1 MIEEENLTKIGITDY
16 CVFAAMF
23 ICTLVIGVYTS
34 FKGNK
39 SPEEFLMGNR
49 SFRPLPVAMS
59 LLTSYVSAI
68 TYVGW

>member
-1 MIEEENLTKIGITDY
+1 MEGKSSKFGIVDY
-16 CVFAAMF
+16 CIFADMF
-23 ICTLVIGVYTS
+23 IFTIAIGVYTT

-49 SFRPLPVAMS
+49 SFKPLVVAMS

-68 TYVGW
+68 SFLGLS